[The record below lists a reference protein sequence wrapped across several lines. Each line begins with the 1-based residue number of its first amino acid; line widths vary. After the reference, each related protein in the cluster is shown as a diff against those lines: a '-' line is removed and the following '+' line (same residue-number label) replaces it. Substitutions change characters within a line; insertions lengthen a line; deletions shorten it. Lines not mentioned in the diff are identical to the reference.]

1 MKKPILVLLLLFGFL
16 IQTSYAT
23 DGYFRNGY
31 GIKYSALAGSGIAVS
46 LSSLG
51 AINNPASIINLNN
64 QLEFNLSLFSPVRDY
79 TITGNPS
86 GLEGTFGLTPGKIE
100 SDKTSFFFPT
110 LGGNMKVADNMAI
123 ALSIYGNG
131 GMNTDYPTATFYD
144 PTSPGTGVNL
154 EQMFVSGS
162 YAIEFVKNHSL
173 GVSAIFGWQRFAAKG
188 LIAFS
193 MFSSDPADL
202 TGNSFSTSTGFGFK
216 IGYQGKLTDWLK
228 VGAAY
233 QSKMIMSEFDRYA
246 GLFAQQGD
254 FDIPSSW
261 TAGVAVMPHKDWTL
275 LLDVKQILYSE
286 IKAINNP
293 MLPNLQTSLLGYDDG
308 AGFGWKDVLAV
319 KFGAMFTGVEGWDF
333 MAGYSYN
340 QNPIPETEVMFNI
353 LAPAVVQNHLTA
365 GFTKHIGMQNE
376 VSVAFMY
383 ALDNSVTGENPLEYP
398 GQQTIKIAMRQ
409 WQVEIGYAFSL
420 VK

>member
-1 MKKPILVLLLLFGFL
+1 MKKSVLVLLFLFGFTAQS
-16 IQTSYAT
+16 IFAT

-64 QLEFNLSLFSPVRDY
+64 QLEFNLSLFSPMRDY

-110 LGGNMKVADNMAI
+110 LGGNMKVADNMAV

-131 GMNTDYPTATFYD
+131 GMNTDYPTSTFYD
-144 PTSPGTGVNL
+144 QTSPGTGVNL
-154 EQMFVSGS
+154 EQMFVSGT

-173 GVSAIFGWQRFAAKG
+173 GISAVFGWQRFAAKG

-233 QSKMIMSEFDRYA
+233 QSKMMMSEFKRYA

-293 MLPNLQTSLLGYDDG
+293 MIPNLQTSLLGYDDG

-319 KFGAMFTGVEGWDF
+319 KFGAMFTGVESWDF

-340 QNPIPETEVMFNI
+340 QNPIPESEVMFNI
-353 LAPAVVQNHLTA
+353 LAPAVVQNHVTA
-365 GFTKHIGMQNE
+365 GFTKHIGTQNE
-376 VSVAFMY
+376 VSLAFMY

-409 WQVEIGYAFSL
+409 WQVEIGYAFSF
-420 VK
+420 VQ

>member
-64 QLEFNLSLFSPVRDY
+64 QLEFNLSLFSPMRDY
-79 TITGNPS
+79 IITGNPS

-293 MLPNLQTSLLGYDDG
+293 MLPNLQISLLGYDDG

-353 LAPAVVQNHLTA
+353 LAPAVVQNHVTA
-365 GFTKHIGMQNE
+365 GFTKHIGTQNE
-376 VSVAFMY
+376 VSLAFMY

>member
-131 GMNTDYPTATFYD
+131 GMNSDYPTATFYD

-340 QNPIPETEVMFNI
+340 QNPIPDSEVMFNI

>member
-64 QLEFNLSLFSPVRDY
+64 QLEFNLSLFSPMRDY
-79 TITGNPS
+79 IITGNPS

-353 LAPAVVQNHLTA
+353 LAPAVVQNHVTA
-365 GFTKHIGMQNE
+365 GFTKHIGTQNE
-376 VSVAFMY
+376 VSLAFMY

-409 WQVEIGYAFSL
+409 WQVEIGYAFSF
-420 VK
+420 VQ

>member
-1 MKKPILVLLLLFGFL
+1 LLLFGFL

-64 QLEFNLSLFSPVRDY
+64 QLEFNLSLFSPMRDY

-233 QSKMIMSEFDRYA
+233 QSKMMMSEFDRYA

-353 LAPAVVQNHLTA
+353 LAPAVVQNHVTA
-365 GFTKHIGMQNE
+365 GFTKHIGTQNE
-376 VSVAFMY
+376 VSLAFMY

>member
-1 MKKPILVLLLLFGFL
+1 MKKPILVLLLLLGFL
-16 IQTSYAT
+16 VQTSYAT

-64 QLEFNLSLFSPVRDY
+64 QLEFNLSLFSPMRDY

-131 GMNTDYPTATFYD
+131 GMNTDYPTSTFYD
-144 PTSPGTGVNL
+144 QTSPGTGVNL
-154 EQMFVSGS
+154 EQMFVSGT

-233 QSKMIMSEFDRYA
+233 QSKMMMSEFERYA

-261 TAGVAVMPHKDWTL
+261 TAGVAVMPAQNWTL

-293 MLPNLQTSLLGYDDG
+293 MLPNLQTSLLGNDDG
-308 AGFGWKDVLAV
+308 AGFGWKDILAV
-319 KFGAMFTGVEGWDF
+319 KFGVMYTGVCGWDF
-333 MAGYSYN
+333 MAGYSNN
-340 QNPIPETEVMFNI
+340 QNPIPESEVMFNI
-353 LAPAVVQNHLTA
+353 LAPAVVQNHVTA
-365 GFTKHIGMQNE
+365 GFTKHIGTQNE
-376 VSVAFMY
+376 VSLAFMY
-383 ALDNSVTGENPLEYP
+383 ALDNSVTGPNPLEAP
-398 GQQTIKIAMRQ
+398 NQQTIKIAMQQ
-409 WQVEIGYAFSL
+409 WQVEIGYAFSFIQ
-420 VK
+420 

>member
-246 GLFAQQGD
+246 GLFAQHGD

-353 LAPAVVQNHLTA
+353 LAPAVVQNHVTA
-365 GFTKHIGMQNE
+365 GFTKHIGTQNE

>member
-64 QLEFNLSLFSPVRDY
+64 QLEFNLSLFSPMRDY
-79 TITGNPS
+79 IITGNPS

-293 MLPNLQTSLLGYDDG
+293 MLPNLQISLLGYDDG

>member
-64 QLEFNLSLFSPVRDY
+64 QLEFNLSLFSPMRDY

-353 LAPAVVQNHLTA
+353 LAPAVVQNHVTA
-365 GFTKHIGMQNE
+365 GFTKHIGTQNE
-376 VSVAFMY
+376 VSLAFMY

>member
-1 MKKPILVLLLLFGFL
+1 LLLFGFL

-64 QLEFNLSLFSPVRDY
+64 QLEFNLSLFSPMRDY
-79 TITGNPS
+79 IITGNPS

>member
-293 MLPNLQTSLLGYDDG
+293 MLPNLQISLLGYDDG

-340 QNPIPETEVMFNI
+340 QNPIPESEVMFNI
-353 LAPAVVQNHLTA
+353 LAPAVVQNHVTA
-365 GFTKHIGMQNE
+365 GFTKHIGTQNE
-376 VSVAFMY
+376 VSLAFMY

>member
-64 QLEFNLSLFSPVRDY
+64 QLEFNLSLFSPMRDY
-79 TITGNPS
+79 IITGNPS

-293 MLPNLQTSLLGYDDG
+293 MLPNLQISLLGYNDG

-409 WQVEIGYAFSL
+409 WQVEIGYTFSL

>member
-64 QLEFNLSLFSPVRDY
+64 QLEFNLSLFSPMRDY

-110 LGGNMKVADNMAI
+110 LGGNMKVADNMAV

-131 GMNTDYPTATFYD
+131 GMNTDYPTSTFYD
-144 PTSPGTGVNL
+144 QTSPGTGVNL
-154 EQMFVSGS
+154 EQMFVSGT

-173 GVSAIFGWQRFAAKG
+173 GISAVFGWQRFAAKG

-233 QSKMIMSEFDRYA
+233 QSKMMMSEFKRYA

-293 MLPNLQTSLLGYDDG
+293 MIPNLQTSLLGYDDG

-319 KFGAMFTGVEGWDF
+319 KFGAMFTGVESWDF

-340 QNPIPETEVMFNI
+340 QNPIPESEVMFNI
-353 LAPAVVQNHLTA
+353 LAPAVVQNHVTA
-365 GFTKHIGMQNE
+365 GFTKHIGTQNE
-376 VSVAFMY
+376 VSLAFMY

-409 WQVEIGYAFSL
+409 WQVEIGYAFSF
-420 VK
+420 VQ